1 MKENLNTPRHK
12 SMIVSATLGDSWIGK
27 NGGKSET
34 YVLGFQHSGAQR
46 EYLNHKHERFSLMFS
61 RVTKIYDVGKNGY
74 KANRFYVHL
83 GDLHQYWRHQFYP
96 NRNKTVS
103 RHLLNM
109 LDAEGLA
116 TWYMD
121 DGSATHH
128 IQGGKAEVLLH
139 TESFN
144 LKENEII
151 RSYLLK
157 AWGIETGLR
166 TRNKDGE
173 TYYYLSILAPNKS
186 KFIEIIRPHICDSM
200 KYKIDIESRRSKKL
214 LDLEQVV

>member
-1 MKENLNTPRHK
+1 
-12 SMIVSATLGDSWIGK
+12 MIVGATLGDSWIAK
-27 NGGKSET
+27 NGGNCKT
-34 YVLGFQHSGAQR
+34 HVLWFQHSGAQL
-46 EYLNHKHERFSLMFS
+46 EYLKHKHERFKLIFPKVS
-61 RVTKIYDVGKNGY
+61 KIYDVGKNGY

-83 GDLHQYWRHQFYP
+83 GALNQYWRHQFYP
-96 NRNKTVS
+96 NRNKTVK

-109 LDAEGLA
+109 MDAEGLA

-121 DGSATHH
+121 DGSRTHH

-157 AWGIETGLR
+157 VWGIETGLR
-166 TRNKDGE
+166 TRNKDGK
-173 TYYYLSILAPNKS
+173 TYYYLSILASTKS
-186 KFIEIIRPHICDSM
+186 RFIETIRPHICESM

-214 LDLEQVV
+214 LDLE